1 MLELLLTLFIYGD
14 GDNINITNDYINNSI
29 YSLIHHVCYAKW
41 LVSTSGSIHCE
52 GQGYKFNVS
61 RGILILYDLT
71 DLYMYVMCNVTMQK
85 SLL

>member
-52 GQGYKFNVS
+52 GQG
-61 RGILILYDLT
+61 
-71 DLYMYVMCNVTMQK
+71 
-85 SLL
+85 